1 MNSQAE
7 PKSLETQILCDME
20 DIPDGTGK
28 GLTLDEVGSPRE
40 IFVVREGTIVNA
52 YVNSC
57 PHVGTPL
64 DWVTDKFMD
73 PSGGYIMCATH
84 GALFQIADGTCI
96 TGPCAGARLQRLPI
110 VVRDGKIFLA
120 PN

>member
-1 MNSQAE
+1 MT
-7 PKSLETQILCDME
+7 ETRLCDL
-20 DIPDGTGK
+20 DDVDDGGSKGVIADTVVGK
-28 GLTLDEVGSPRE
+28 RALMVIRRGEEV
-40 IFVVREGTIVNA
+40 FA

-84 GALFQIADGTCI
+84 GALFQIADCACI
-96 TGPCAGARLQRLPI
+96 AGPCAGARLQRMPVI
-110 VVRDGKIFLA
+110 VRDGKILLA

>member
-1 MNSQAE
+1 MNSQVRTKA
-7 PKSLETQILCDME
+7 LGAQVLCDVE

-28 GLTLDEVGSPRE
+28 GLTLNELGEPRD
-40 IFVVREGTIVNA
+40 IFVVREGTVVNA

-84 GALFQIADGTCI
+84 GALFQITDGACI
-96 TGPCAGARLQRLPI
+96 VGPCAGARLQRMPVI
-110 VVRDGKIFLA
+110 VRDGKILLA

>member
-1 MNSQAE
+1 MNSRAR
-7 PKSLETQILCDME
+7 PTALEAQVLCHVE
-20 DIPDGTGK
+20 DIPDGSGK
-28 GLTLDEVGSPRE
+28 GLTLDEAGQPRD
-40 IFVVREGTIVNA
+40 IFVVRKGTVVNA

-64 DWVTDKFMD
+64 DWVPDKFMD

-84 GALFQIADGTCI
+84 GALFEIDNGACVA
-96 TGPCAGARLQRLPI
+96 GPCAGARLRRLPA

-120 PN
+120 TN